1 MISAPFLFRQRSKLL
16 LNPGERMERQRPCR
30 TYPGLD
36 LTQANYWAVDAFK
49 ATRILLGTAP
59 GVDNAIDG
67 VSSFSSVFCILTWKG
82 MLLGTTLTHM
92 EAHSI
97 LETSIRTLRADP
109 QDFVITMVSV
119 MLTPGSNQQAAW
131 VIYPVPVQ
139 EKEKL

>member
-36 LTQANYWAVDAFK
+36 LTQANYWPADAFK
-49 ATRILLGTAP
+49 AQRILLGTAP

-67 VSSFSSVFCILTWKG
+67 VSSFSAVFCILTWKG
-82 MLLGTTLTHM
+82 LLLGTVLTHM
-92 EAHSI
+92 EAHAI
-97 LETSIRTLRADP
+97 LEASVRKLQADP
-109 QDFVITMVSV
+109 KDFVITMVSV

-131 VIYPVPVQ
+131 VIYPVPTP
-139 EKEKL
+139 ERETL

>member
-1 MISAPFLFRQRSKLL
+1 
-16 LNPGERMERQRPCR
+16 
-30 TYPGLD
+30 
-36 LTQANYWAVDAFK
+36 
-49 ATRILLGTAP
+49 
-59 GVDNAIDG
+59 
-67 VSSFSSVFCILTWKG
+67 